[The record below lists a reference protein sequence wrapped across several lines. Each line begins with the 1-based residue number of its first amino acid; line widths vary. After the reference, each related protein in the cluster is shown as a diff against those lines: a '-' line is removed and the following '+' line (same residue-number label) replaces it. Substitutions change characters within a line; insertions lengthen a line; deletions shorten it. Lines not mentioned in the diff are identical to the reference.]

1 MNKSVS
7 HYLRDYLQLT
17 GSAKFNFLTGGAER
31 PLTASEASD
40 LQAVI
45 NKYMIDIVPAVAA
58 NDVFKKQLMTKEQF
72 DAARVADATKYGA
85 FADYTAFTA
94 DWKDVQKALVAALLL
109 AADAEMA
116 AAAPGEAASAPAG
129 TGSPGKG
136 SPGSAAAA
144 SVATGSPGTGAKPQT
159 PGSAVSPAGTGSP
172 GAAAASPF
180 TFRLRG
186 GAASPSLL
194 AAAIAASGVVV
205 ASGPPELKHFF
216 TYFSVTDKTIPDEF
230 FTDLKKNKDALKAL
244 LKKDI
249 LKLQD
254 TSETFTRIGIL
265 SNKLAVAK
273 NVKYSAD
280 NDMVTTIGVIIN
292 KLSTIKNSFP
302 DAIKKPS
309 AP

>member
-72 DAARVADATKYGA
+72 DAAKAAASTAATYAA
-85 FADYTAFTA
+85 FANYTAFTA

-109 AADAEMA
+109 TADAEMA

-144 SVATGSPGTGAKPQT
+144 SVATGS

-194 AAAIAASGVVV
+194 AAAIAASGVV
-205 ASGPPELKHFF
+205 ASDP
-216 TYFSVTDKTIPDEF
+216 
-230 FTDLKKNKDALKAL
+230 
-244 LKKDI
+244 
-249 LKLQD
+249 
-254 TSETFTRIGIL
+254 
-265 SNKLAVAK
+265 
-273 NVKYSAD
+273 
-280 NDMVTTIGVIIN
+280 
-292 KLSTIKNSFP
+292 LSTIGFISNPLLDKIFSYIKTKTITKFLPADINLSFQLYHPEITKMKKYLDDTYPDKANRERFLNRLAAAVRFADAPIPGTALTENQRIATKLCVLIKNL
-302 DAIKKPS
+302 
-309 AP
+309 